1 MGLGAGC
8 LLFGA
13 FGGWTYY
20 QGMGLRAELA
30 GKQSAL
36 EQAQAQ
42 IRALEAKLKKSETA
56 VAAAKAE
63 AAVGASA
70 PENSTEV
77 TAAPAPAA
85 AEGEPVESKKKIS
98 DLMKGPFGEMIS
110 KQTVSMMYGDLLKEM
125 VLTPQEREAFHKI
138 LVEETMASQR
148 SAEEYKAIT
157 DPKLKASY
165 YTDRQK
171 ETEAKVQAL
180 LGDQR
185 LAQYKTYKGQIGE
198 RMMVKQFE
206 SQIAMSQNPLAPD
219 QKKQLIQV
227 MTEERDKLAIESKG
241 ENGKPDIM
249 ENQRALN
256 QRINARLG
264 TVLMPEQLKELNR
277 WQDSMAQLMEQA
289 VKKMDEAKTEGE

>member
-8 LLFGA
+8 LLLGA

-20 QGMGLRAELA
+20 RGAGLRTELA

-42 IRALEAKLKKSETA
+42 IRALEAKLKKSEAA
-56 VAAAKAE
+56 VTAAKAE
-63 AAVGASA
+63 AAVGAAA
-70 PENSTEV
+70 PESSTEAI
-77 TAAPAPAA
+77 TAPVPAA
-85 AEGEPVESKKKIS
+85 AEGEPVDSKKKLS
-98 DLMKGPFGEMIS
+98 EMMKGPFGEMIS
-110 KQTVSMMYGDLLKEM
+110 KQTVNMMYGDLLKEM
-125 VLTPQEREAFHKI
+125 VLTPQEREAFQKI

-148 SAEEYKAIT
+148 SADEYKAIT
-157 DPKLKASY
+157 DPKLKASF

-171 ETEAKVQAL
+171 AGEVKIQAL

-185 LAQYKTYKGQIGE
+185 LAQYKAYTSQIGE

-206 SQIAMSQNPLAPD
+206 SQIAMSQTPLAAD

-227 MTEERDKLAIESKG
+227 MTEERDKLATESKG
-241 ENGKPDIM
+241 GNAKVDIM
-249 ENQRALN
+249 ANQRALN

-289 VKKMDEAKTEGE
+289 VKKMDEGKTDGE